1 MKQNLQTNSLA
12 EIIFGHA
19 DRKEYG
25 DLKVLLNVTP
35 LKIAGDEQDN
45 LEFALHFLCLQERP
59 DLAKKVISKI
69 DLKTFSKEQNFELLS
84 GVGNNRF
91 AEVFSYMIDY
101 GFDAGLISK
110 GRDVF
115 SELTGQSAIKGYP
128 EYEVDYS
135 MVKKLLETGKVQGFG
150 DNDSIAEALIKL
162 ENEGPRAF
170 IDLNRVIIENDS
182 RVQKKPRLGEGGP
195 SVTASLRPGSQ
206 AASKKEN
213 GWRCVVS

>member
-1 MKQNLQTNSLA
+1 MPKSLA
-12 EIIFGHA
+12 EIILDHA
-19 DRKEYG
+19 SAEEFAA
-25 DLKVLLNVTP
+25 LKLL
-35 LKIAGDEQDN
+35 LSKDEDKIAENTNSD
-45 LEFALHFLCLQERP
+45 LSFALHQIVVCGET
-59 DLAKKVISKI
+59 DLAKKLISKI
-69 DLKTFSKEQNFELLS
+69 DLNTFSEKQNCEILLS
-84 GVGNNRF
+84 VGNSRF
-91 AEVFSYMIDY
+91 VEVFNYMIDR
-101 GFDAGLISK
+101 GFNAGATSK

-115 SELTGQSAIKGYP
+115 SVLTGQSVTKGHFQ
-128 EYEVDYS
+128 YEADYS
-135 MVKKLLETGKVQGFG
+135 MVEKLLETGEVQGFV
-150 DNDSIAEALIKL
+150 DRKSIAEALSKL